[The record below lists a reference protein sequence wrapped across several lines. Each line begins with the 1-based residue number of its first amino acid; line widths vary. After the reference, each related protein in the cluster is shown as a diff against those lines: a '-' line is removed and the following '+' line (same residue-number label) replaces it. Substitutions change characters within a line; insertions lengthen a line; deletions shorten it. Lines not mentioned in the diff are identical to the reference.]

1 VGRLDGR
8 GALVTGGGGG
18 IGRGISL
25 LLAREGAGV
34 VVADLGTTV
43 SGEGA
48 DISPAQK
55 VVNEVRAAG
64 GRAVAN
70 NGNVADFAQA
80 QAMVDQAVKEFGRID
95 ILVNTAGILRD
106 RMIFNMSEAEWD
118 AVIAVHLKG
127 TFNTSRWASARMRE
141 QRYGRIVNFSSVSS
155 WGNPG
160 QPNYS
165 AAKHGILGLTLTCAN
180 SLHRYNATANAIVP
194 GTVATR
200 MVDAT
205 PRGRAQAQET
215 GKTISEAS
223 VGTELDPVNVAPI
236 VVYLCTEEAGYINGQ
251 FIGIQGY
258 TLSLYSQTEAVRFLR
273 SDGPWKTEV
282 LFALMPRTVA
292 EGLTPP
298 PPLGP
303 FKAGQERPKRRA
315 ERLQAEAAAWTEVA
329 PGVQYWV
336 ASDYYGAK
344 QGA

>member
-1 VGRLDGR
+1 LDGR

-18 IGRGISL
+18 IGRGICL

-34 VVADLGTTV
+34 VVADLGTAVT
-43 SGEGA
+43 GEGA
-48 DISPAQK
+48 DVTPAQK
-55 VVNEVRAAG
+55 VVNEIRAAG
-64 GRAVAN
+64 GKAVAN
-70 NGNVADFAQA
+70 TGNVADFAQA

-127 TFNTSRWASARMRE
+127 TFNTTRWASARMRE
-141 QRYGRIVNFSSVSS
+141 QRYGRIVNFSSVSA

-160 QPNYS
+160 QPNYA

-180 SLHRYNATANAIVP
+180 SLYRYNVTANAIVP

-205 PRGRAQAQET
+205 PRGKAHQQET

-223 VGTELDPVNVAPI
+223 AGTELDPVNVAPI

-273 SDGPWKTEV
+273 SDGPWRTDT
-282 LFALMPRTVA
+282 LFDVMPRTIA
-292 EGLTPP
+292 EELALPP
-298 PPLGP
+298 ALGP
-303 FKAGQERPKRRA
+303 FRPGQERPKRRT
-315 ERLQAEAAAWTEVA
+315 ELLQADPAAWKEVE

-336 ASDYYGAK
+336 ASDYFDPERG
-344 QGA
+344 G